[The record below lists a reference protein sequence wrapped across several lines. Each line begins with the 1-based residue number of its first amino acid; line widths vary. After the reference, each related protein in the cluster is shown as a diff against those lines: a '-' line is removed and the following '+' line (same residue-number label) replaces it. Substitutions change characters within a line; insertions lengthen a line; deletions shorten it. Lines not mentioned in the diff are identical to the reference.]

1 MNSKLMS
8 ADEKRNRK
16 NEMARIRRANGKQNS
31 VVDTEMVESHSVP
44 EPEPELPEPEPMPP
58 TAEEIEMKRKEAI
71 AEKRRQSL
79 ILARSKIT
87 PKNVIRKDAIDK
99 VAKKDM
105 EIEVAKREAD
115 EIKRKAHEYAETTKK
130 KAEEDIKVMQSLV
143 KTKIISDAE
152 PRKKEKMR
160 SKSMAPRMRETPS
173 PPQPKQVQP
182 QVQQQQQQNLI
193 QLSYTEQLKQ
203 RLREQ
208 QLQRLMS
215 DTFG

>member
-1 MNSKLMS
+1 MSSKLMS

-16 NEMARIRRANGKQNS
+16 NELARIRRANGKQNS
-31 VVDTEMVESHSVP
+31 VVDSEMVEIP
-44 EPEPELPEPEPMPP
+44 EPEPQPEPTPEPEP

-87 PKNVIRKDAIDK
+87 PKNVIRKDAIEK

-105 EIEVAKREAD
+105 EIETAKREAD

-152 PRKKEKMR
+152 PKKKEKMR
-160 SKSMAPRMRETPS
+160 SKSVAPRMRETP
-173 PPQPKQVQP
+173 PPQPQPVQP
-182 QVQQQQQQNLI
+182 QPVQQQQNLI
-193 QLSYTEQLKQ
+193 QMSYTEQLKM

>member
-1 MNSKLMS
+1 MSSKLMS

-16 NEMARIRRANGKQNS
+16 NEMARIRRENGKQNS
-31 VVDTEMVESHSVP
+31 VVDIEVVEP
-44 EPEPELPEPEPMPP
+44 EPEPEPEQTPEPTPP
-58 TAEEIEMKRKEAI
+58 TVEEIEMKRKEAI

-99 VAKKDM
+99 VAKKDV
-105 EIEVAKREAD
+105 ELNNAKQEA
-115 EIKRKAHEYAETTKK
+115 EQIKKRAYEEAEATKK
-130 KAEEDIKVMQSLV
+130 KAQEDIEVMKSLV

-152 PRKKEKMR
+152 PKKKEKVR
-160 SKSMAPRMRETPS
+160 SKSVAPRQRETP
-173 PPQPKQVQP
+173 PPQPQQVQP
-182 QVQQQQQQNLI
+182 QPVQQQQQPNLI

-208 QLQRLMS
+208 QLQRLIS

>member
-1 MNSKLMS
+1 
-8 ADEKRNRK
+8 
-16 NEMARIRRANGKQNS
+16 
-31 VVDTEMVESHSVP
+31 
-44 EPEPELPEPEPMPP
+44 MPP
-58 TAEEIEMKRKEAI
+58 TPEEIEMKRKEAI

-152 PRKKEKMR
+152 PKKKEKMR
-160 SKSMAPRMRETPS
+160 SKSVAPRMRETPS
-173 PPQPKQVQP
+173 PPQPQP
-182 QVQQQQQQNLI
+182 VQQQPVQQQQNLI
-193 QLSYTEQLKQ
+193 QMSYTEQLKM

-208 QLQRLMS
+208 QLQHLMS

>member
-1 MNSKLMS
+1 MSSKLMS
-8 ADEKRNRK
+8 SDEKRNRK
-16 NEMARIRRANGKQNS
+16 NEMTRIRRTNGKQNS
-31 VVDTEMVESHSVP
+31 VVDTEVVESDNVP
-44 EPEPELPEPEPMPP
+44 ESEPELPQVEPEP

-87 PKNVIRKDAIDK
+87 PKNVIRKEAIDK

-105 EIEVAKREAD
+105 EIETAKREAD
-115 EIKRKAHEYAETTKK
+115 EIKRKAYEEAEATKK

-152 PRKKEKMR
+152 PKKKEKMR
-160 SKSMAPRMRETPS
+160 SKSVAPRMRQTPSPPS
-173 PPQPKQVQP
+173 PPQPQP
-182 QVQQQQQQNLI
+182 VQQQQNLI
-193 QLSYTEQLKQ
+193 QMSYTEQLKM